1 MDSQTN
7 VYLNYYK
14 AQSGGRLSGF
24 VGNRS
29 SSQTGAGLGDILRGI
44 FRTIFPIAARCVS
57 TFLNETLKAKDG
69 GSDWGSA
76 AKAAI
81 APATK
86 EVASGALSE
95 ISKRLSNNQNG
106 SGRRGRRRSRRVAL
120 RKTGSSSSTQGKEM
134 SGGGSSRGYKR
145 RRSTPSRTRKTHFK
159 RIKFLNF

>member
-1 MDSQTN
+1 MDAQTN

-44 FRTIFPIAARCVS
+44 FRTIFPIAARGVS
-57 TFLNETLKAKDG
+57 TFLYETLKAKDG

-76 AKAAI
+76 AKAAF

-95 ISKRLSNNQNG
+95 ISND
-106 SGRRGRRRSRRVAL
+106 
-120 RKTGSSSSTQGKEM
+120 
-134 SGGGSSRGYKR
+134 
-145 RRSTPSRTRKTHFK
+145 
-159 RIKFLNF
+159 